1 MTEGW
6 SLSRVFIPAVEHHVV
21 NLPVAMFR
29 FLRSESFL
37 HPLHHLQT
45 IVSVIAIIVIIVII
59 VVIVVIIVIVAIVII
74 AITVIIVDI
83 VLSGENCERLC
94 IR

>member
-45 IVSVIAIIVIIVII
+45 IVSVIAIIVFIVII
-59 VVIVVIIVIVAIVII
+59 VVIVVIVAIVII

>member
-1 MTEGW
+1 MTEGR

-21 NLPVAMFR
+21 NLAVAMFR
-29 FLRSESFL
+29 FLWTESFL

-59 VVIVVIIVIVAIVII
+59 VFIVVIVAIVII
-74 AITVIIVDI
+74 AITVIIVNT